1 MTLSL
6 AYDLPIKKEGD
17 PYVALAEEAINSLAL
32 AVIPGKFLVDLIPIL
47 KYVPSW
53 MPGAGFKR
61 KAKEWHQLQE
71 RFRNEPYDFT
81 VRKMVS
87 LGVPLIVHFLPG
99 CDL

>member
-61 KAKEWHQLQE
+61 KQ
-71 RFRNEPYDFT
+71 RSGTSYRNDSEMSHT
-81 VRKMVS
+81 TS
-87 LGVPLIVHFLPG
+87 LSGKW
-99 CDL
+99 